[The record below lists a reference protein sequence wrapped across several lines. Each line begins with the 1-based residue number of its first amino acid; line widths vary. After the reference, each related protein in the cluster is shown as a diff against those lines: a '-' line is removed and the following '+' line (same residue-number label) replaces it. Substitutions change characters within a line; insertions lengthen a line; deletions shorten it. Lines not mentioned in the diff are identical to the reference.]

1 MNPFSSRRISPA
13 GLGSPIA
20 GVFGVGD
27 GVGGGDTSVE
37 YVNPTINL
45 DPTLETDGWLVI
57 EGMPPDGTVHVD
69 DELITATDGALGRAV
84 GWLGNSVSSGSYV
97 LVVTPGTRKV
107 RVTNYYTGESRE
119 TDLTIAAPAVG
130 TTFDPLRSG
139 ATIPDAARAV
149 RAAWRTWP
157 TAPRNNAL
165 LIVNSM
171 PAYGSI
177 TVDGQDVGMSPGV
190 PPAHWAGWIGGDP
203 SFGRGVVRV
212 DVAGPHTVEITSPE
226 GVKKRWS
233 STMVA
238 TVEPRGQMFDMA
250 TGRGPQGAQFNEI
263 NWATEP
269 AVEDPAAPP
278 PGGTPPGGTPPGG
291 TPPGG
296 TPPGGTPPT
305 ETPPGGNTNDT
316 VNEDE
321 EGEDDGTTIALVV
334 AGVAVLGVVGF
345 MMMRSRSPAKPAP
358 ALASPRAN
366 PRKRRRGR

>member
-1 MNPFSSRRISPA
+1 MNPFGSRRISPA
-13 GLGSPIA
+13 GVVRGSIGGGNNLG
-20 GVFGVGD
+20 G
-27 GVGGGDTSVE
+27 GGGDPSVE
-37 YVNPTINL
+37 GIDPTTNVN
-45 DPTLETDGWLVI
+45 PTLETDGWLVI
-57 EGMPPDGTVHVD
+57 EGMPPGGTVHVD

-84 GWLGNSVSSGSYV
+84 GWLGNSVGSGSYV
-97 LVVTPGTRKV
+97 LAVAPGTRKV
-107 RVTNYYTGESRE
+107 RVTNMTTGESRE
-119 TDLTIAAPAVG
+119 TDLTIAAPAAG

-139 ATIPDAARAV
+139 ATIPDAVRAV
-149 RAAWRTWP
+149 RAAWSTWP

-165 LIVNSM
+165 LIISSM

-177 TVDGQDVGMSPGV
+177 TVDGQDVGMDPLA

-203 SFGRGVVRV
+203 SSGRGVVRV

-269 AVEDPAAPP
+269 AVEDPATPP
-278 PGGTPPGGTPPGG
+278 PGGTPPTE
-291 TPPGG
+291 
-296 TPPGGTPPT
+296 TPPT

-345 MMMRSRSPAKPAP
+345 MLMRSRSPAKPAP